1 MFGFRPLM
9 TRYEFCLLCA
19 DSYETKG
26 DTMMRDIYRKLMSEM
41 TVEEAGR
48 SV

>member
-1 MFGFRPLM
+1 MFGLRPLM

-26 DTMMRDIYRKLMSEM
+26 NVKMRDIYKKLMLEM
-41 TVEEAGR
+41 SIAEAR
-48 SV
+48 KSV